1 MNPFL
6 FILDEPNYNGNDQVE
21 FHFQNYDIP
30 DGLESESLDR
40 ELESILTSNHQTSK
54 LDNYDVTNVTSYLC
68 PICGKKF
75 LDMKKFRD
83 HCGRS
88 QITAELSCHKCNRQF
103 CNIKFLE
110 QHLLSHSSDPHE
122 CPFCSKKFKHHR
134 NLQQHIKTHS
144 KKLKYQCDLCHNE
157 FSCSQNLT
165 RHVKKIHS

>member
-6 FILDEPNYNGNDQVE
+6 FILDEPNYNGKDQV
-21 FHFQNYDIP
+21 DIP
-30 DGLESESLDR
+30 DVRESESSEGELD
-40 ELESILTSNHQTSK
+40 SILTFNHQTSN
-54 LDNYDVTNVTSYLC
+54 LANYQDVTNVTSYLC

-88 QITAELSCHKCNRQF
+88 QITAELSCHICNRQF
-103 CNIKFLE
+103 CNLKFLE
-110 QHLLSHSSDPHE
+110 QHLLSHSSDPHV
-122 CPFCSKKFKHHR
+122 CSFCSKEFKHNR

-144 KKLKYQCDLCHNE
+144 KKLKYKCDLCHNE
-157 FSCSQNLT
+157 FSCSQNLK